1 MRRALFAVMAAALAA
16 APAHAMEQGEVVWV
30 DADCSHFIA
39 KIGDEFGTY
48 QWRTGKGPSLGD
60 VMEGELLNLEMGVRD
75 LTNKTTNGTH
85 TVYILAVG
93 PRLHSMIHTAPVQ
106 CKSRFKNA
114 VK

>member
-1 MRRALFAVMAAALAA
+1 MRRAIFAMLAGAIAAL
-16 APAHAMEQGEVVWV
+16 PAHAKEQGEVVWV
-30 DADCSHFIA
+30 DAECGHFIA

-48 QWRTGKGPSLGD
+48 QWRTGKGPNLGD
-60 VMEGELLNLEMGVRD
+60 VMEGELLDLGMGARD
-75 LTNKTTNGTH
+75 VSNKTASSVH
-85 TVYILAVG
+85 TVYVLAIG

>member
-1 MRRALFAVMAAALAA
+1 MRRAIFAVLAGA
-16 APAHAMEQGEVVWV
+16 IAVASAHAKEQGEVVWV
-30 DADCSHFIA
+30 DADCGHFIA

-60 VMEGELLNLEMGVRD
+60 VMEGELLDLELGARD
-75 LTNKTTNGTH
+75 LINKTASSTH
-85 TVYILAVG
+85 TVYVLAIG